1 MRVEICPA
9 TKPVTHSTLAN
20 ASESIM
26 TKIAPEHFSPNMRSI
41 IRSVKLGMIK
51 IAVIVAVSFAQCIAG
66 ASEVWAQDGGVQL
79 TGAFGVDY
87 TNGNYGTDRN
97 TDILLDLSSLSAQI
111 GNLKIS
117 ASVPY
122 MRISGRGLI
131 VFDAAGNPIV
141 INRKTSIAPDVRSG
155 FGDLNLSATY
165 TIPAA
170 ILSEFQVELTGR
182 VKLPTASERRRLST
196 GEADFG
202 MNVDVSRQMGIWG
215 PFVTIGYLIPGQ
227 PSNFSLYNTVFVS
240 MGTTVELDKNL
251 VAVLSYDQDS
261 ASARQ
266 VGGSREMLGSIS
278 WIISNSIT
286 LTGYGTAGLSSGSPS
301 VGTGL
306 IVSYGFN

>member
-1 MRVEICPA
+1 MRSILV
-9 TKPVTHSTLAN
+9 N
-20 ASESIM
+20 ASELIM
-26 TKIAPEHFSPNMRSI
+26 TNIAPDQAGSDMRSI
-41 IRSVKLGMIK
+41 IRTVELGMIK
-51 IAVIVAVSFAQCIAG
+51 LALIVAASFAQYFAS
-66 ASEVWAQDGGVQL
+66 ASEVLAEDDVIQL
-79 TGAFGVDY
+79 TGAFGADY
-87 TNGNYGTDRN
+87 SNGNYGTDRN

-117 ASVPY
+117 ANVPY
-122 MRISGRGLI
+122 MRISGRGLV

-141 INRKTSIAPDVRSG
+141 INRKASIAPDVRSG

-170 ILSEFQVELTGR
+170 ILSDFQVELTGR

-202 MNVDVSRQMGIWG
+202 LSVDVSRQFGIWG
-215 PFVTIGYLIPGQ
+215 PFVTFGYLVPGQ
-227 PSNFSLYNTVFVS
+227 PSNYSLYNTAS
-240 MGTTVELDKNL
+240 ITIGTTVELTKDL
-251 VAVLSYDQDS
+251 VAIASYDQDS

-266 VGGSREMLGSIS
+266 VGASRELLGSLS
-278 WIISNSIT
+278 WIVNNSIT

-306 IVSYGFN
+306 ILSYGFN